1 MMSQDTEQH
10 VKEKLKGV
18 IDPELGISIIDLG
31 LVYDVAVGQDG
42 MCVITMTLTTIGCPL
57 FDVIEKD
64 IESKVKEISEI
75 KEVKTEL
82 TFDPPWTPD
91 KMTEDAKIELGL
103 A

>member
-1 MMSQDTEQH
+1 MTDALASK
-10 VKEKLKGV
+10 VREKLREV
-18 IDPELGISIIDLG
+18 IDPELGVSIVDLG
-31 LVYDVAVGQDG
+31 LIYDIAVANDG
-42 MCVITMTLTTIGCPL
+42 LCVIMMTLTTIGCPL

-64 IESKVKEISEI
+64 IETKVKEISEI

-91 KMTEDAKIELGL
+91 KMTEDTKIELGL